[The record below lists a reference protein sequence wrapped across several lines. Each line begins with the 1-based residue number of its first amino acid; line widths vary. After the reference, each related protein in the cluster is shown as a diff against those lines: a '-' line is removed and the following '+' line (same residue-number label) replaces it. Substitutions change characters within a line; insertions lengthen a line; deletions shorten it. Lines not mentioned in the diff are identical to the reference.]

1 MTMALNKYFIDA
13 NVLIQAWQK
22 YYSPKICPD
31 YWKRLDELGAKN
43 VILLPEMVYEEIA
56 RTEDDLSDW
65 LKKSN
70 IKKSKI
76 TENVTSC
83 LKDIYLKNE
92 KHKLLVDNRRGRSL
106 ADPWL
111 IAHAM
116 SENAI
121 VVTKESLITQLNSK
135 TIRIPNVCNNMRIRW
150 IDDFEFIQEL
160 NFHFSCTI
168 ND

>member
-1 MTMALNKYFIDA
+1 MASNKYFLDA

-31 YWKRLDELGAKN
+31 YWERLNELGSKG
-43 VILLPEMVYEEIA
+43 IISLPEMVYEEIS

-65 LKKSN
+65 LKKSD
-70 IKKSKI
+70 IKKVKI
-76 TENVTSC
+76 TESVTSC
-83 LKDIYLKNE
+83 LKDIYSKNE
-92 KHKLLVDNRRGRSL
+92 KHKLLVDNRKGRSL

-121 VVTKESLITQLNSK
+121 VVTKEILITQANSK
-135 TIRIPNVCNNMRIRW
+135 TIRIPNVCSNMGVRW

-160 NFHFSCTI
+160 DIQFSCTI
-168 ND
+168 KV